1 MKDAPRL
8 RVLLDDWQ
16 IMLAKHAAG
25 PGSIEIIE
33 LLLAGHEDNQKI
45 RQLMLESAAKY
56 GNVDVLQ
63 YLLQAYP
70 SIEISDDVRSAALEG
85 GVEVWKALLTHSPG
99 LIERDF
105 GEKGDLISMTAL
117 MNNVSLTAA
126 LHDSPHSPY
135 AKKNSNRFLTIR
147 VSVCSRAWR
156 RMSACLEKRLPTL
169 LLVSCLNVG
178 RCAGKGFCQAR
189 LKGSSKVFGDLP

>member
-16 IMLAKHAAG
+16 TTLAKHAAG
-25 PGSIEIIE
+25 SGSIEIIK

-45 RQLMLESAAKY
+45 HQLMLESSAKY

-99 LIERDF
+99 LIDRDF

-117 MNNVSLTAA
+117 MNNVSLLTFF
-126 LHDSPHSPY
+126 LEEGLDPNKS
-135 AKKNSNRFLTIR
+135 RFFTRSILDVVTGDVGIKP
-147 VSVCSRAWR
+147 
-156 RMSACLEKRLPTL
+156 EIID
-169 LLVSCLNVG
+169 LLVKFGATPEKSAEANEAWKSC
-178 RCAGKGFCQAR
+178 
-189 LKGSSKVFGDLP
+189 